1 MTVPVVVLTAGVALT
16 GTLLFI
22 FKASSSG
29 FEAADAVTAPL
40 LGLGS
45 RLMTGMAEVDAVGR
59 GAARRLLRVVVEA
72 LVEGGGLEAAM
83 SGEETAFSD
92 SGPDR

>member
-1 MTVPVVVLTAGVALT
+1 MAAPVAVLTAGVELT

-29 FEAADAVTAPL
+29 FEATDAVTALL

-45 RLMTGMAEVDAVGR
+45 RLMTGMVDVEVVGR

-72 LVEGGGLEAAM
+72 LEEGGGLEAAM
-83 SGEETAFSD
+83 SGQETAFSD
-92 SGPDR
+92 SGPDQ

>member
-1 MTVPVVVLTAGVALT
+1 MAVPVVVLTAGVELT

-29 FEAADAVTAPL
+29 FEAADAVTALL

-45 RLMTGMAEVDAVGR
+45 RLMTGMVEVVGR

-72 LVEGGGLEAAM
+72 LEEGGGLEAAM
-83 SGEETAFSD
+83 SGEETAFSN